1 LICSSVLSVPA
12 EEPGVQINLRKEE
25 QAMMRR
31 IFQLFPVVG
40 AILLLLS
47 GCTASTGSYGGS
59 SSSSSGSSGGGGT
72 STNTAPDWGVQ
83 TKTTSCQANGAL
95 QDKACTP
102 GDIIKTAT
110 KAQICVPGYA
120 GKTRNVPQSEKNQ
133 VYAEYGIKS
142 HRAGQYEVD
151 HLVSLQLG
159 GSNDIS
165 NLWPEAASPKPGFH
179 EKDKVEN
186 YLHDQMCKGN
196 MTLTQV
202 QTAIATNWLDV
213 YNSMPSNSKNGGGSS
228 SDGSA

>member
-1 LICSSVLSVPA
+1 
-12 EEPGVQINLRKEE
+12 
-25 QAMMRR
+25 MMRR
-31 IFQLFPVVG
+31 IFQLGTVVG

-47 GCTASTGSYGGS
+47 GCTATTGTYGSG
-59 SSSSSGSSGGGGT
+59 SSSGSSGSGT
-72 STNTAPDWGVQ
+72 SANTTPDWGVQ
-83 TKTTSCQANGAL
+83 AKTTSCQVNGPL

-110 KAQICVPGYA
+110 KTQICTPGYA
-120 GKTRNVPQSEKNQ
+120 SKTRNVPQSEKNQ
-133 VYAEYGIKS
+133 VYASYGIRS

-213 YNSMPSNSKNGGGSS
+213 YNNMPANSKNGGS
-228 SDGSA
+228 SDQNGSA